1 MYQIKREMTINF
13 HVFKIQKLS
22 ACIAYFYPM
31 IVGFVLWGFFRGG
44 VQRNNCKLHLYI
56 TYLTTSITCT
66 YKIHMIKCIKID
78 IFIGESVMP

>member
-31 IVGFVLWGFFRGG
+31 IVGFVLWGFFFGFFGKGG
-44 VQRNNCKLHLYI
+44 GSKEIIVNYI
-56 TYLTTSITCT
+56 
-66 YKIHMIKCIKID
+66 CIL
-78 IFIGESVMP
+78 PT

>member
-31 IVGFVLWGFFRGG
+31 IVGFVLWGFFGVFLGRGG
-44 VQRNNCKLHLYI
+44 GPK
-56 TYLTTSITCT
+56 
-66 YKIHMIKCIKID
+66 K
-78 IFIGESVMP
+78 

>member
-31 IVGFVLWGFFRGG
+31 IVGFVLWGFFVGFFFGKGG
-44 VQRNNCKLHLYI
+44 GSKEIIVNYI
-56 TYLTTSITCT
+56 
-66 YKIHMIKCIKID
+66 CIL
-78 IFIGESVMP
+78 PT

>member
-31 IVGFVLWGFFRGG
+31 IVGFVLWVFFFFVFFGG
-44 VQRNNCKLHLYI
+44 KGGGP
-56 TYLTTSITCT
+56 
-66 YKIHMIKCIKID
+66 KK
-78 IFIGESVMP
+78 

>member
-31 IVGFVLWGFFRGG
+31 IVGFVLWGFFLFVFLGRGG
-44 VQRNNCKLHLYI
+44 GPK
-56 TYLTTSITCT
+56 
-66 YKIHMIKCIKID
+66 K
-78 IFIGESVMP
+78 

>member
-31 IVGFVLWGFFRGG
+31 IVGFVLWVFFGFFWEGG
-44 VQRNNCKLHLYI
+44 GGSKEIIVNYI
-56 TYLTTSITCT
+56 
-66 YKIHMIKCIKID
+66 CIL
-78 IFIGESVMP
+78 PT

>member
-31 IVGFVLWGFFRGG
+31 IVGFVLWVFFLVFFWEGG
-44 VQRNNCKLHLYI
+44 GGGPK
-56 TYLTTSITCT
+56 
-66 YKIHMIKCIKID
+66 K
-78 IFIGESVMP
+78 

>member
-31 IVGFVLWGFFRGG
+31 IVGFVLWGFFLVFFGKGG
-44 VQRNNCKLHLYI
+44 GSKEIIVNYI
-56 TYLTTSITCT
+56 
-66 YKIHMIKCIKID
+66 CIL
-78 IFIGESVMP
+78 PT

>member
-31 IVGFVLWGFFRGG
+31 IVGFVLWVFLFFFFGKGG
-44 VQRNNCKLHLYI
+44 GSKEIIVNYI
-56 TYLTTSITCT
+56 
-66 YKIHMIKCIKID
+66 CIL
-78 IFIGESVMP
+78 PT

>member
-31 IVGFVLWGFFRGG
+31 IVGFLLWGFFLVFFGGRGG
-44 VQRNNCKLHLYI
+44 GPK
-56 TYLTTSITCT
+56 
-66 YKIHMIKCIKID
+66 K
-78 IFIGESVMP
+78 

>member
-31 IVGFVLWGFFRGG
+31 IVGFVLWVFLFCFFLGKGG
-44 VQRNNCKLHLYI
+44 GGPK
-56 TYLTTSITCT
+56 
-66 YKIHMIKCIKID
+66 K
-78 IFIGESVMP
+78 